1 MITKIR
7 KQEILEE
14 AKKYHGKSLYEIIRL
29 YDDLSV
35 LTADLSQLNISPT
48 PSGLILFSE
57 KKYKIYIHDGCNEN
71 RKRFTLA
78 HEIGHYCLHKD
89 YLQDTGPFI
98 DNDNTLYNRPGY
110 IDLPE
115 DVKNKEEEANFFAA
129 EILMPGNLVK
139 EAYNK
144 NDSIEKLAN
153 FFSVSAEA
161 MFYRLKNL
169 SLIS

>member
-1 MITKIR
+1 MVSPTR
-7 KQEILEE
+7 KNAILKE
-14 AKKYHGKSLYEIIRL
+14 AKKYQGKSLFDIIRM

-35 LTADLSQLNISPT
+35 LTADLSQLNINPT

-57 KKYKIYIHDGCNEN
+57 EKYKIYIHDGCSEN

-78 HEIGHYCLHKD
+78 HEIWHYCLHKD
-89 YLQDTGPFI
+89 YLKDTGPFI
-98 DNDNTLYNRPGY
+98 DNDNTLYNRPWY
-110 IDLPE
+110 FNLSEDL
-115 DVKNKEEEANFFAA
+115 KNKEEEANFFAA
-129 EILMPGNLVK
+129 EILMPWDLVK

-144 NDSIEKLAN
+144 DDSLQKLAD
-153 FFSVSAEA
+153 FFSVSTEA